1 MIVPY
6 LRQDLEIFRGNS
18 REDGSPA
25 WLLYD
30 AVRNKYFTLGL
41 TAFRLINNW
50 SGGEDIQNFE
60 KKINSQGIETTGDE
74 IKSFVSFLQQN
85 NLIIQPQGQG
95 VPFLMQ
101 QKNSL
106 KKSWLMHLIHSYL
119 FFKVPLFK
127 PDEWL
132 ERTLDKVKF
141 LGSKKIRNIIYLLG
155 FIGLF
160 FVIQQF
166 ENFTKTFLYFFSFKG
181 LMIYFITLILV
192 KCLHELGHAYV
203 AKYHGCR
210 VSAIG
215 IAFLVFFPFLY
226 TDTTDAWRLR
236 NHKDRLLI
244 NFAGILTELH
254 LALIATFVWGIL
266 PEGGLKSAAF
276 FIATTSW
283 ISSIV
288 INVSPFMRFDG
299 YYVFSDWLKAE
310 NLQPR
315 SFALAKWKIR
325 ETLFGFNH
333 KPPEEINPSR
343 RWTFIIYAWSTWI
356 YRFFL
361 FIGIALLVYYFAFKV
376 LGIILFVIEIYW
388 FIMLPILKEL
398 KQWWMMRSE
407 IKINKQSF
415 RTISILIICL
425 MILFLPW
432 KSSMK
437 IPAIYVSE
445 KYSKIYAPYPAKI
458 KEVFIVK
465 EQEVDLGQNL
475 IELYSPELDEE
486 INSIQRKIQLTKTKI
501 NRMSGTS
508 GNMDEYLTYQQRFIA
523 LQSEL
528 SGLIK
533 IREKLVIKAPNKGK
547 VKDLASLS
555 NNMWVSNLDQLLGIV
570 HYGTG
575 NVKAFIK
582 EEQIDRFQE
591 NTPAVFIPND
601 GDHKK
606 IHLIS
611 KKLDLSAVNNLP
623 YISLASIHNGPIGI
637 RNFTSGEYQY
647 RPETAHYVADFKL
660 VNKSSIKFELP
671 GYVHI
676 EGSRYSPFVKLFK
689 MYLLFL
695 SEKVAYNKD

>member
-1 MIVPY
+1 MIIPY

-30 AVRNKYFTLGL
+30 AVRNKYFTVGL
-41 TAFRLINNW
+41 TAFRLIKNW
-50 SGGEDIQNFE
+50 RGGEDIQNFE
-60 KKINSQGIETTGDE
+60 KKINSQGIETTGEE
-74 IKSFVSFLQQN
+74 IKSFIGFLQQN

-106 KKSWLMHLIHSYL
+106 KKSWIMNLIHSYL
-119 FFKVPLFK
+119 FFKIPLFT

-132 ERTLDKVKF
+132 GRTLNKVKF
-141 LGSKKIRNIIYLLG
+141 LGSKKIRNIIYILG

-166 ENFTKTFLYFFSFKG
+166 ENFTKTFLYFFSLKG
-181 LMIYFITLILV
+181 LMIYFITLVFV
-192 KCLHELGHAYV
+192 KCLHELGHAYI

-254 LALIATFVWGIL
+254 LALIATFVWGVL

-283 ISSIV
+283 ISSIA

-333 KPPEEINPSR
+333 KPPEEISPSR
-343 RWTFIIYAWSTWI
+343 RWTFIIYAWSTWV

-376 LGIILFVIEIYW
+376 LGIILFAIEIYW
-388 FIMLPILKEL
+388 FIMLPIIKEM

-407 IKINKQSF
+407 MKLNKQTF
-415 RTISILIICL
+415 RTISILSITL
-425 MILFLPW
+425 MVLFLPW

-437 IPAIYVSE
+437 IPAVYISE
-445 KYSKIYAPYPAKI
+445 KYSKIYSPYPAKI
-458 KEVFIVK
+458 KSVFITK
-465 EQEVDLGQNL
+465 DQEVEAGQNL
-475 IELYSPELDEE
+475 IELYSPELDKE
-486 INSIQRKIQLTKTKI
+486 INSIRRKILLTKTKI

-508 GNMDEYLTYQQRFIA
+508 GNMDEYLTYNQRLIA

-528 SGLIK
+528 SGLTK
-533 IREKLVIKAPNKGK
+533 SREKLVIKAPNKGK
-547 VKDLASLS
+547 VKDLVSLS
-555 NNMWVSNLDQLLGIV
+555 NEMWVSNLDQLLGIV

-575 NVKAFIK
+575 NVKAFIR

-611 KKLDLSAVNNLP
+611 NKLDLSSVNNLP
-623 YISLASIHNGPIGI
+623 YVALASIHSGPIAI

-647 RPETAHYVADFKL
+647 RPETAHYIADFKL

-671 GYVHI
+671 GYVHV
-676 EGSRYSPFVKLFK
+676 EGNRYSPFVRFFRNVFSVLIRESGF
-689 MYLLFL
+689 
-695 SEKVAYNKD
+695 

>member
-1 MIVPY
+1 MIIPY

-30 AVRNKYFTLGL
+30 AVRNKYFTVGL
-41 TAFRLINNW
+41 TAFRLIKNW
-50 SGGEDIQNFE
+50 RGGEDIQNFE

-74 IKSFVSFLQQN
+74 IKSFIGFLQQN

-95 VPFLMQ
+95 VPYLMQ

-106 KKSWLMHLIHSYL
+106 KKSWIMNLIHSYL
-119 FFKVPLFK
+119 FFKIPLFT

-132 ERTLDKVKF
+132 GRTLHKVKF
-141 LGSKKIRNIIYLLG
+141 LGSKKIRNIIYILG

-181 LMIYFITLILV
+181 LMIYFITLVFV
-192 KCLHELGHAYV
+192 KCLHELGHAYI

-283 ISSIV
+283 ISSIA

-333 KPPEEINPSR
+333 KPPEEISPSR
-343 RWTFIIYAWSTWI
+343 RWTFIIYAWSTWV

-376 LGIILFVIEIYW
+376 LGIILFAIEIYW
-388 FIMLPILKEL
+388 FIMLPIIKEM

-407 IKINKQSF
+407 MKLNKQTF
-415 RTISILIICL
+415 RTISILIIAL

-437 IPAIYVSE
+437 IPAVYISE
-445 KYSKIYAPYPAKI
+445 KYSKIYSPYPAKI
-458 KEVFIVK
+458 KSVFITK
-465 EQEVDLGQNL
+465 DQEVEIGQNL
-475 IELYSPELDEE
+475 IELYSPELDKE
-486 INSIQRKIQLTKTKI
+486 INSIRRKILLTKTKI

-508 GNMDEYLTYQQRFIA
+508 GNMDEYLTYNQRLIA
-523 LQSEL
+523 LRSEL
-528 SGLIK
+528 SGLTK
-533 IREKLVIKAPNKGK
+533 TKEKLVIKAPNKGK
-547 VKDLASLS
+547 VKDLVSLS
-555 NNMWVSNLDQLLGIV
+555 NEMWVSNLDQLLGIV

-611 KKLDLSAVNNLP
+611 NKLDLSSVNNLP
-623 YISLASIHNGPIGI
+623 YVALASIHSGPIAI

-647 RPETAHYVADFKL
+647 RPETAHYIADFKL

-671 GYVHI
+671 GYVHV
-676 EGSRYSPFVKLFK
+676 EGNRYSPFIRFFRNVFSVLIRESGF
-689 MYLLFL
+689 
-695 SEKVAYNKD
+695 

>member
-1 MIVPY
+1 MIIPY

-41 TAFRLINNW
+41 TAFRLIKNW
-50 SGGEDIQNFE
+50 RGGEDIQNFE
-60 KKINSQGIETTGDE
+60 KKINTQGIETTGDE
-74 IKSFVSFLQQN
+74 IKSFVGFLQQN

-95 VPFLMQ
+95 VPYLMQ

-106 KKSWLMHLIHSYL
+106 KKRWLMNLIHSYHI
-119 FFKVPLFK
+119 FKIPLIT

-132 ERTLDKVKF
+132 GRTYNKVKF
-141 LGSKKIRNIIYLLG
+141 LGSKKVRNIIYILG

-160 FVIQQF
+160 LVIQQF
-166 ENFTKTFLYFFSFKG
+166 ENFSKTFLYFFSIKG
-181 LMIYFITLILV
+181 LMLYFITLVFV
-192 KCLHELGHAYV
+192 KCLHELGHAYI
-203 AKYHGCR
+203 AKHHGCR

-236 NHKDRLLI
+236 NHKERLLI
-244 NFAGILTELH
+244 NFAGIFTELH

-283 ISSIV
+283 ISSIA

-315 SFALAKWKIR
+315 SFALAKWKTR

-343 RWTFIIYAWSTWI
+343 RWTFIIYAWSTWV
-356 YRFFL
+356 YRLFL

-376 LGIILFVIEIYW
+376 LGIILFAIEIYW
-388 FIMLPILKEL
+388 FIMLPIIKEM

-407 IKINKQSF
+407 MRINKQTF
-415 RTISILIICL
+415 RTTAILIITL
-425 MILFLPW
+425 MVLFLPW

-437 IPAIYVSE
+437 IPAVYISE
-445 KYSKIYAPYPAKI
+445 KYSKIYSPYPAKI
-458 KEVFIVK
+458 KSVLITK
-465 EQEVDLGQNL
+465 DQEVEVGQNL
-475 IELYSPELDEE
+475 IELYSPELDKD
-486 INSIQRKIQLTKTKI
+486 INSIRRKILLTKTKI

-508 GNMDEYLTYQQRFIA
+508 GNMDEYLTYNQRLIA
-523 LQSEL
+523 LKSEL
-528 SGLIK
+528 SGLTK
-533 IREKLVIKAPNKGK
+533 TKEKLVVKAPNKGK
-547 VKDLASLS
+547 VKDLVSLS
-555 NNMWVSNLDQLLGIV
+555 NEMWVSNLDQLLGIV

-575 NVKAFIK
+575 NVKAFIR
-582 EEQIDRFQE
+582 EEHIDRFQE

-611 KKLDLSAVNNLP
+611 SKLDLSSVNNLP
-623 YISLASIHNGPIGI
+623 YIALSSIHSGPIAI

-647 RPETAHYVADFKL
+647 RPETAHYIADFKL
-660 VNKSSIKFELP
+660 VNESPIKFELP
-671 GYVHI
+671 GYVHV
-676 EGSRYSPFVKLFK
+676 EGNRYSPFIRFFRNVFSVLIRESGF
-689 MYLLFL
+689 
-695 SEKVAYNKD
+695 

>member
-50 SGGEDIQNFE
+50 RGGEDIQNFE

-119 FFKVPLFK
+119 FFKIPLFK
-127 PDEWL
+127 PDVWL
-132 ERTLDKVKF
+132 EKTLNKVKF

-343 RWTFIIYAWSTWI
+343 RWTFIIYAWSTWV

-388 FIMLPILKEL
+388 FIMLPVLKEL

-415 RTISILIICL
+415 RTISILIIGL

-671 GYVHI
+671 GYVHV
-676 EGSRYSPFVKLFK
+676 EGNRYSPFVRFFRNVFSVLVRESGF
-689 MYLLFL
+689 
-695 SEKVAYNKD
+695 

>member
-1 MIVPY
+1 MIIPY

-41 TAFRLINNW
+41 TAFRLIKNW
-50 SGGEDIQNFE
+50 RGGEDIQNFE
-60 KKINSQGIETTGDE
+60 KKINTQGIETTGDE
-74 IKSFVSFLQQN
+74 IKSFVGFLQQN

-95 VPFLMQ
+95 VPYLMQ

-106 KKSWLMHLIHSYL
+106 KKSWLMNLIHSYL
-119 FFKVPLFK
+119 FFKIPLFT

-132 ERTLDKVKF
+132 GRTYNKVKF
-141 LGSKKIRNIIYLLG
+141 LGSKKVRNIIYILG

-160 FVIQQF
+160 LVIQQF
-166 ENFTKTFLYFFSFKG
+166 ENFSKTFLYFFSIKG
-181 LMIYFITLILV
+181 LMLYFITLVFV
-192 KCLHELGHAYV
+192 KCLHELGHAYI
-203 AKYHGCR
+203 AKHHGCR

-236 NHKDRLLI
+236 NHKERLLI
-244 NFAGILTELH
+244 NFAGIFTELH

-283 ISSIV
+283 ISSIA

-315 SFALAKWKIR
+315 SFALAKWKTR

-343 RWTFIIYAWSTWI
+343 RWTFIIYAWSTWV
-356 YRFFL
+356 YRLFL

-376 LGIILFVIEIYW
+376 LGIILFAIEIYW
-388 FIMLPILKEL
+388 FIMLPIIKEM

-407 IKINKQSF
+407 MRINKQTF
-415 RTISILIICL
+415 RTTAILIITL
-425 MILFLPW
+425 MVLFLPW

-437 IPAIYVSE
+437 IPAVYISE
-445 KYSKIYAPYPAKI
+445 KYSKIYSPYPAKI
-458 KEVFIVK
+458 KSVLITK
-465 EQEVDLGQNL
+465 DQEVEVGQNL
-475 IELYSPELDEE
+475 IELYSPELDKD
-486 INSIQRKIQLTKTKI
+486 INSIRRKILLTKTKI

-508 GNMDEYLTYQQRFIA
+508 GNMDEYLTYNQRLIA
-523 LQSEL
+523 LKSEL
-528 SGLIK
+528 SGLTK
-533 IREKLVIKAPNKGK
+533 TKEKLVVKAPNKGK
-547 VKDLASLS
+547 VKDLVSLS
-555 NNMWVSNLDQLLGIV
+555 NEMWVSNLDQLLGIV

-575 NVKAFIK
+575 NVKAFIR
-582 EEQIDRFQE
+582 EEHIDRFQE

-611 KKLDLSAVNNLP
+611 SKLDLSSVNNLP
-623 YISLASIHNGPIGI
+623 YIALSSIHSGPIAI

-647 RPETAHYVADFKL
+647 RPETAHYIADFKL

-671 GYVHI
+671 GYVHV
-676 EGSRYSPFVKLFK
+676 EGNRYSPFVRFFRNVFSVLIRESGF
-689 MYLLFL
+689 
-695 SEKVAYNKD
+695 

>member
-1 MIVPY
+1 MIIPY

-30 AVRNKYFTLGL
+30 AVRNKYFTVGL
-41 TAFRLINNW
+41 TAFRLSKNW
-50 SGGEDIQNFE
+50 RGGEDIQNFE

-74 IKSFVSFLQQN
+74 IKSFIGFLQQN

-95 VPFLMQ
+95 VPYLMQ

-106 KKSWLMHLIHSYL
+106 KKSWIMNLIHSYL
-119 FFKVPLFK
+119 FFKIPLFT

-132 ERTLDKVKF
+132 GRTLHKVKF
-141 LGSKKIRNIIYLLG
+141 LGSKKIRNIIYILG

-160 FVIQQF
+160 LVIQQF
-166 ENFTKTFLYFFSFKG
+166 ENFAKTFLYFFSFKG
-181 LMIYFITLILV
+181 LMIYFVTLVFV
-192 KCLHELGHAYV
+192 KCLHELGHAYI

-283 ISSIV
+283 ISSIA

-315 SFALAKWKIR
+315 AFALAKWKTR

-376 LGIILFVIEIYW
+376 LGIILFAIEIYW
-388 FIMLPILKEL
+388 FIMLPIIKEM
-398 KQWWMMRSE
+398 KQWWLMRSE
-407 IKINKQSF
+407 MKINKQTF
-415 RTISILIICL
+415 RTTSILIITL
-425 MILFLPW
+425 MVLFLPW

-437 IPAIYVSE
+437 IPAVYVSE
-445 KYSKIYAPYPAKI
+445 KYSKIYSPYPAKI
-458 KEVFIVK
+458 RSVFVTK
-465 EQEVDLGQNL
+465 DQEVEAGQNL
-475 IELYSPELDEE
+475 IELYSPGLDQE
-486 INSIQRKIQLTKTKI
+486 INSIRRKILLTKTKI

-508 GNMDEYLTYQQRFIA
+508 GNMDEYLTYNQRLIA

-528 SGLIK
+528 SGLTK
-533 IREKLVIKAPNKGK
+533 TKEKLVIKAPNKGK
-547 VKDLASLS
+547 VKDLVSLS
-555 NNMWVSNLDQLLGIV
+555 NEMWVSNLDQLLGIV

-575 NVKAFIK
+575 SVKAFIR

-611 KKLDLSAVNNLP
+611 NKLDLSSVNNLP
-623 YISLASIHNGPIGI
+623 YIALASIHNGPIAI

-660 VNKSSIKFELP
+660 VNESRIKFELP
-671 GYVHI
+671 GYVHV
-676 EGSRYSPFVKLFK
+676 EGNRYSPFIRFFRNVFSVLIRESGF
-689 MYLLFL
+689 
-695 SEKVAYNKD
+695 

>member
-1 MIVPY
+1 MIIPY

-30 AVRNKYFTLGL
+30 AVRNKYFTVGL
-41 TAFRLINNW
+41 TAFRLIKNW
-50 SGGEDIQNFE
+50 RGGEDIQNFE

-74 IKSFVSFLQQN
+74 IKSFVGFLQQN

-95 VPFLMQ
+95 VPYLMQ

-106 KKSWLMHLIHSYL
+106 KKSWIMNLIHSYL
-119 FFKVPLFK
+119 FFKIPLFT

-132 ERTLDKVKF
+132 GRTLDKVKF
-141 LGSKKIRNIIYLLG
+141 LGSKKIRNIIYILG

-166 ENFTKTFLYFFSFKG
+166 ENFTKTFLYFFSIKG
-181 LMIYFITLILV
+181 LMLYFTTLVFV
-192 KCLHELGHAYV
+192 KCLHELGHAYI

-283 ISSIV
+283 ISSIA

-315 SFALAKWKIR
+315 SFALAKWKTR

-333 KPPEEINPSR
+333 KPPEEISPSR

-376 LGIILFVIEIYW
+376 LGIILFAIEIYW
-388 FIMLPILKEL
+388 FIMLPIIKEM

-407 IKINKQSF
+407 MKLNKQTF
-415 RTISILIICL
+415 RTTTILIIAL
-425 MILFLPW
+425 TVLFLPW

-437 IPAIYVSE
+437 IPAVYISE
-445 KYSKIYAPYPAKI
+445 KYSKIYSPYPAKI
-458 KEVFIVK
+458 KSVLITK
-465 EQEVDLGQNL
+465 DQEVGAGQNL
-475 IELYSPELDEE
+475 IELYSPRLDQE
-486 INSIQRKIQLTKTKI
+486 INSIRRKILLTKTKI

-508 GNMDEYLTYQQRFIA
+508 GNMDEYLTYNQRLIA

-528 SGLIK
+528 SGLTK
-533 IREKLVIKAPNKGK
+533 TKEKLVIKAPNKGK
-547 VKDLASLS
+547 VKDLMSLS
-555 NNMWVSNLDQLLGIV
+555 SEMWVSNLDQLLGIV

-575 NVKAFIK
+575 NVKAFIR
-582 EEQIDRFQE
+582 EEHIDRFQE

-611 KKLDLSAVNNLP
+611 SKLDLSSVNNLP
-623 YISLASIHNGPIGI
+623 YIALSSIHSGPIAI

-647 RPETAHYVADFKL
+647 RPETAHYIADFKL
-660 VNKSSIKFELP
+660 VNESLIKFELP
-671 GYVHI
+671 GYVHV
-676 EGSRYSPFVKLFK
+676 EGNRYSPFVRFFRNVFSVLIRESGF
-689 MYLLFL
+689 
-695 SEKVAYNKD
+695 

>member
-1 MIVPY
+1 MIIPY

-30 AVRNKYFTLGL
+30 AVRNKYFTVGL
-41 TAFRLINNW
+41 TAFRLIKNW
-50 SGGEDIQNFE
+50 RGGEDIQNFE

-74 IKSFVSFLQQN
+74 IKSFIGFLQQN

-95 VPFLMQ
+95 VPYLMQ

-106 KKSWLMHLIHSYL
+106 KKSWIMNLIHSYL
-119 FFKVPLFK
+119 FFKIPLFT

-132 ERTLDKVKF
+132 GRTLHKVKF
-141 LGSKKIRNIIYLLG
+141 LGSKKIRNIIYILG

-160 FVIQQF
+160 LVIQQF
-166 ENFTKTFLYFFSFKG
+166 ENFAKTFLYFFSFKG
-181 LMIYFITLILV
+181 LMIYFVTLVFV
-192 KCLHELGHAYV
+192 KCLHELGHAYI

-283 ISSIV
+283 ISSIA

-315 SFALAKWKIR
+315 SFALAKWKVR

-343 RWTFIIYAWSTWI
+343 RWTFIIYAWSTWV

-376 LGIILFVIEIYW
+376 LGIILFAIEIYW
-388 FIMLPILKEL
+388 FIMLPIIKEM

-407 IKINKQSF
+407 MKLNKQTF
-415 RTISILIICL
+415 RTTSILIITL
-425 MILFLPW
+425 MVLFLPW

-437 IPAIYVSE
+437 IPAVYISE
-445 KYSKIYAPYPAKI
+445 KYSKIYSPYPAKI
-458 KEVFIVK
+458 RSVFVTK
-465 EQEVDLGQNL
+465 DQEVEAGQNL
-475 IELYSPELDEE
+475 IELYSPGLDQE
-486 INSIQRKIQLTKTKI
+486 INSIRRKILLTKTKI

-508 GNMDEYLTYQQRFIA
+508 GNMDEYLTYNQRLIA

-528 SGLIK
+528 SGLTNTK
-533 IREKLVIKAPNKGK
+533 EKLIIKAPNKGK
-547 VKDLASLS
+547 VKDLVSLS
-555 NNMWVSNLDQLLGIV
+555 NEMWVSNLDQLLGIV

-575 NVKAFIK
+575 SVKAFIR

-611 KKLDLSAVNNLP
+611 NKLDLSSVNNLP
-623 YISLASIHNGPIGI
+623 YIALASIHNGPIAI

-660 VNKSSIKFELP
+660 VNESRIKFELP
-671 GYVHI
+671 GYVHV
-676 EGSRYSPFVKLFK
+676 EGNRYSPFIRFFRNVFSVLIRESGF
-689 MYLLFL
+689 
-695 SEKVAYNKD
+695 

>member
-1 MIVPY
+1 MIIPY

-30 AVRNKYFTLGL
+30 AVRNKYFTVGL
-41 TAFRLINNW
+41 TAFRLIKNW
-50 SGGEDIQNFE
+50 RGGEDIQNFE

-74 IKSFVSFLQQN
+74 IKSFIAFLQQN

-106 KKSWLMHLIHSYL
+106 KKSWIMNLIHSYL
-119 FFKVPLFK
+119 FFKIPLFT

-132 ERTLDKVKF
+132 GRTLNKVKF
-141 LGSKKIRNIIYLLG
+141 LGSKKIRNIIYILG

-166 ENFTKTFLYFFSFKG
+166 ENFTKTFLYFFSLKG
-181 LMIYFITLILV
+181 LMIYFITLVFV
-192 KCLHELGHAYV
+192 KCLHELGHAYI

-254 LALIATFVWGIL
+254 LALIATFVWGVL

-283 ISSIV
+283 ISSIA

-333 KPPEEINPSR
+333 KPPEEISPSR
-343 RWTFIIYAWSTWI
+343 RWTFIIYAWSTWV

-376 LGIILFVIEIYW
+376 LGIILFAIEIYW
-388 FIMLPILKEL
+388 FIMLPIIKEM

-407 IKINKQSF
+407 MKLNKQTF
-415 RTISILIICL
+415 RTISILSITL
-425 MILFLPW
+425 MVLFLPW

-437 IPAIYVSE
+437 IPAVYISE
-445 KYSKIYAPYPAKI
+445 KYSKIYSPYPAKI
-458 KEVFIVK
+458 KSVFITK
-465 EQEVDLGQNL
+465 DQEVEAGQNL
-475 IELYSPELDEE
+475 IELYSPELDKE
-486 INSIQRKIQLTKTKI
+486 INSIRRKILLTKTKI

-508 GNMDEYLTYQQRFIA
+508 GNMDEYLTYNQRLIA

-528 SGLIK
+528 SGLTK
-533 IREKLVIKAPNKGK
+533 TKEKLVIKAPNKGK
-547 VKDLASLS
+547 VKDLVSLS
-555 NNMWVSNLDQLLGIV
+555 DEMWVSNLDQLLGIV

-575 NVKAFIK
+575 NVKAFIR

-611 KKLDLSAVNNLP
+611 NKLDLSSVNNLP
-623 YISLASIHNGPIGI
+623 YVALASIHSGPIAI

-647 RPETAHYVADFKL
+647 RPETAHYIADFKL

-671 GYVHI
+671 GYVHV
-676 EGSRYSPFVKLFK
+676 EGNRYSPFVRFFRNVFSVLIRESGF
-689 MYLLFL
+689 
-695 SEKVAYNKD
+695 

>member
-1 MIVPY
+1 MIIPY

-30 AVRNKYFTLGL
+30 AVRNKYFTVGL
-41 TAFRLINNW
+41 TAFRLIKNW
-50 SGGEDIQNFE
+50 RGGEDIQNFE

-74 IKSFVSFLQQN
+74 IKSFIGFLQQN

-95 VPFLMQ
+95 VPYLMQ

-106 KKSWLMHLIHSYL
+106 KKSWIMNLIHSYL
-119 FFKVPLFK
+119 FFKIPLFT

-132 ERTLDKVKF
+132 GRTLHKVKF
-141 LGSKKIRNIIYLLG
+141 LGSKKIRNIIYILG

-181 LMIYFITLILV
+181 LMLYFVTLVFV
-192 KCLHELGHAYV
+192 KCLHELGHAYI

-283 ISSIV
+283 ISSIA

-315 SFALAKWKIR
+315 SFALAKWKVR

-333 KPPEEINPSR
+333 KPPEEISPSR
-343 RWTFIIYAWSTWI
+343 RWTFIIYAWATWV

-376 LGIILFVIEIYW
+376 LGIILFAIEIYW
-388 FIMLPILKEL
+388 FIMLPIIKEM

-407 IKINKQSF
+407 MKLNKQTF
-415 RTISILIICL
+415 RTISVLIITL

-437 IPAIYVSE
+437 IPAVYISE
-445 KYSKIYAPYPAKI
+445 KYSKIYSPYSAKI
-458 KEVFIVK
+458 KSVLITK
-465 EQEVDLGQNL
+465 DQEVVVGQNL
-475 IELYSPELDEE
+475 IELYSPELDKD
-486 INSIQRKIQLTKTKI
+486 INSIRRKILLTKTKI

-508 GNMDEYLTYQQRFIA
+508 GNMDEYLTYNQRLIA

-528 SGLIK
+528 SGLTK
-533 IREKLVIKAPNKGK
+533 TKEKLVIKAPNKGK
-547 VKDLASLS
+547 VKDLVSLS
-555 NNMWVSNLDQLLGIV
+555 NEMWVSNLDQLLGIV

-575 NVKAFIK
+575 NVKAFIR
-582 EEQIDRFQE
+582 EEHIDRFQE

-611 KKLDLSAVNNLP
+611 SKLDLSSVNNLP
-623 YISLASIHNGPIGI
+623 YIALSSIHSGPIAI

-671 GYVHI
+671 GYVHV
-676 EGSRYSPFVKLFK
+676 EGNRYSPFVRFFRNVFSVLIRESGF
-689 MYLLFL
+689 
-695 SEKVAYNKD
+695 

>member
-1 MIVPY
+1 MIIPY

-41 TAFRLINNW
+41 TAFRLIKNW
-50 SGGEDIQNFE
+50 RGGEDIQNFE
-60 KKINSQGIETTGDE
+60 KKINTQGIETTGEE
-74 IKSFVSFLQQN
+74 IKSFVGFLQQN

-95 VPFLMQ
+95 VAYLMQ

-106 KKSWLMHLIHSYL
+106 KKSWIMNLIHSYL
-119 FFKVPLFK
+119 FFKIPLFT

-132 ERTLDKVKF
+132 GRTFSKVKF
-141 LGSKKIRNIIYLLG
+141 LGSKKIRNIIYILG

-160 FVIQQF
+160 LVIQQF
-166 ENFTKTFLYFFSFKG
+166 ENFAKTFLYFFSIKG
-181 LMIYFITLILV
+181 LMLYFITLVFV

-203 AKYHGCR
+203 AKHYGCR

-236 NHKDRLLI
+236 NHKERLLI

-254 LALIATFVWGIL
+254 LALIATFIWGIL

-283 ISSIV
+283 ISSIA

-315 SFALAKWKIR
+315 AFALAKWKTR

-376 LGIILFVIEIYW
+376 LGIILFAIEIYW
-388 FIMLPILKEL
+388 FIMLPIIKEM
-398 KQWWMMRSE
+398 KQWWLMRSE
-407 IKINKQSF
+407 MKINKQTF
-415 RTISILIICL
+415 RTTSILIITL
-425 MILFLPW
+425 MVLFLPW

-437 IPAIYVSE
+437 IPAVYVSE
-445 KYSKIYAPYPAKI
+445 KYSKIYSPYPAKI
-458 KEVFIVK
+458 RSVFVTK
-465 EQEVDLGQNL
+465 DQEVEAGQNL
-475 IELYSPELDEE
+475 IELYSPGLDQE
-486 INSIQRKIQLTKTKI
+486 INSIRRKILLTKTKI

-508 GNMDEYLTYQQRFIA
+508 GNMDEYLTYNQRLIA

-528 SGLIK
+528 FGLTNTK
-533 IREKLVIKAPNKGK
+533 EKLIIKAPNKGK
-547 VKDLASLS
+547 VKDLISLS
-555 NNMWVSNLDQLLGIV
+555 SEMWVSNLDQLLGIV

-575 NVKAFIK
+575 SVKAFIR

-611 KKLDLSAVNNLP
+611 NKLDLSSVNNLP
-623 YISLASIHNGPIGI
+623 YIALASIHNGPIAI

-660 VNKSSIKFELP
+660 VNESRIKFELP
-671 GYVHI
+671 GYVHV
-676 EGSRYSPFVKLFK
+676 EGNRYSPFIRFFRNVFSVLIRESGF
-689 MYLLFL
+689 
-695 SEKVAYNKD
+695 

>member
-1 MIVPY
+1 MIIPY

-30 AVRNKYFTLGL
+30 AVRNKYFTVGL
-41 TAFRLINNW
+41 TAFRLIKNW
-50 SGGEDIQNFE
+50 RGGEDIQNFE

-74 IKSFVSFLQQN
+74 IKSFVGFLQQN

-95 VPFLMQ
+95 VPYLMQ

-106 KKSWLMHLIHSYL
+106 KKSWIMNLIHSYL
-119 FFKVPLFK
+119 FFKIPLFT

-132 ERTLDKVKF
+132 GRTLDKVKF
-141 LGSKKIRNIIYLLG
+141 LGSKKIRNIIYILG

-166 ENFTKTFLYFFSFKG
+166 ENFTKTFLYFFSLKG
-181 LMIYFITLILV
+181 LMLYFITLVFV
-192 KCLHELGHAYV
+192 KCLHELGHAYI
-203 AKYHGCR
+203 AKYHGCK

-283 ISSIV
+283 ISSIA

-315 SFALAKWKIR
+315 SFALAKWKTR

-333 KPPEEINPSR
+333 KPPEEISPSR
-343 RWTFIIYAWSTWI
+343 RWTFIIYAWSTWV

-376 LGIILFVIEIYW
+376 LGIILFAIEIYW
-388 FIMLPILKEL
+388 FIMLPIIKEM

-407 IKINKQSF
+407 MKLNKQTF
-415 RTISILIICL
+415 RTTAILIIAL
-425 MILFLPW
+425 MVLFLPW

-437 IPAIYVSE
+437 IPAVYISE
-445 KYSKIYAPYPAKI
+445 KYSKIYSPYPAKI
-458 KEVFIVK
+458 KSVLITK
-465 EQEVDLGQNL
+465 DQEVGAGQNL
-475 IELYSPELDEE
+475 IELYSPRLDQE
-486 INSIQRKIQLTKTKI
+486 INSIRRKILLTKTKI

-508 GNMDEYLTYQQRFIA
+508 GNMDEYLTYNQRLIA

-528 SGLIK
+528 SGLTK
-533 IREKLVIKAPNKGK
+533 TKEKLVIKAPNKGK
-547 VKDLASLS
+547 VKDLMSLS
-555 NNMWVSNLDQLLGIV
+555 SEMWVSNLDQLLGIV

-575 NVKAFIK
+575 NVKAFIR
-582 EEQIDRFQE
+582 EEHIDRFQE

-611 KKLDLSAVNNLP
+611 SKLDLSSVNNLP
-623 YISLASIHNGPIGI
+623 YIALSSIHSGPIAI

-647 RPETAHYVADFKL
+647 RPETAHYIADFKL
-660 VNKSSIKFELP
+660 VNESLIKFELP
-671 GYVHI
+671 GYVHV
-676 EGSRYSPFVKLFK
+676 EGNRYSPFVRFFRNVFSVLIRESGF
-689 MYLLFL
+689 
-695 SEKVAYNKD
+695 

>member
-1 MIVPY
+1 MIIPY

-30 AVRNKYFTLGL
+30 AVRNKYFTVGL
-41 TAFRLINNW
+41 TAFRLIKNW
-50 SGGEDIQNFE
+50 RGGEDIQNFE

-74 IKSFVSFLQQN
+74 IKSFIGFLQQN

-95 VPFLMQ
+95 VPYLMQ

-106 KKSWLMHLIHSYL
+106 KKSWIMNLIHSYL
-119 FFKVPLFK
+119 FFKIPLFT

-132 ERTLDKVKF
+132 GRTLHKVKF
-141 LGSKKIRNIIYLLG
+141 LGSKKIRNIIYILG

-181 LMIYFITLILV
+181 LMIYFVTLVFV
-192 KCLHELGHAYV
+192 KCLHELGHAYI

-283 ISSIV
+283 ISSIA

-333 KPPEEINPSR
+333 KPPEEISPSR
-343 RWTFIIYAWSTWI
+343 RWTFIIYAWATWV

-376 LGIILFVIEIYW
+376 LGIILFAIEIYW
-388 FIMLPILKEL
+388 FIMLPIIKEM

-407 IKINKQSF
+407 MKLNKQTF
-415 RTISILIICL
+415 RTISILTITL

-437 IPAIYVSE
+437 IPAVYISE
-445 KYSKIYAPYPAKI
+445 KYSKIYSPYPAKI
-458 KEVFIVK
+458 KSVFITK
-465 EQEVDLGQNL
+465 DQEVEAGQNL
-475 IELYSPELDEE
+475 IELYSPGLDKE
-486 INSIQRKIQLTKTKI
+486 INSIRRKILLTKTKI

-508 GNMDEYLTYQQRFIA
+508 GNMDEYLTYNQRLIA

-528 SGLIK
+528 SGLTK
-533 IREKLVIKAPNKGK
+533 TKEKLVIKAPNKGK
-547 VKDLASLS
+547 VKDLVSLS
-555 NNMWVSNLDQLLGIV
+555 NEMWVSNLDQLLGIV

-575 NVKAFIK
+575 NVKAFIR

-611 KKLDLSAVNNLP
+611 NKLDLSSVNNLP
-623 YISLASIHNGPIGI
+623 YVALASIHNGPIAI

-647 RPETAHYVADFKL
+647 RPETAHYIADFKL
-660 VNKSSIKFELP
+660 VNQSSIKFELP
-671 GYVHI
+671 GYVHV
-676 EGSRYSPFVKLFK
+676 EGNRYSPFVRFFRNVFSVLIRESGF
-689 MYLLFL
+689 
-695 SEKVAYNKD
+695 

>member
-1 MIVPY
+1 MIIPY

-30 AVRNKYFTLGL
+30 AVRNKYFTVGL
-41 TAFRLINNW
+41 TAFRLIKNW
-50 SGGEDIQNFE
+50 RGGEDIQNFE

-74 IKSFVSFLQQN
+74 IKSFIGFLQQN

-95 VPFLMQ
+95 VPYLMQ

-106 KKSWLMHLIHSYL
+106 KKSWIMNLIHSYL
-119 FFKVPLFK
+119 FFKIPLFT

-132 ERTLDKVKF
+132 GRTLHKVKF
-141 LGSKKIRNIIYLLG
+141 LGSKKIRNIIYILG

-181 LMIYFITLILV
+181 LMIYFVTLVFV
-192 KCLHELGHAYV
+192 KCLHELGHAYI

-283 ISSIV
+283 ISSIA

-315 SFALAKWKIR
+315 SFALAKWKVR

-333 KPPEEINPSR
+333 KPPEEISPSR
-343 RWTFIIYAWSTWI
+343 RWTFIIYAWATWV

-376 LGIILFVIEIYW
+376 LGIILFAIEIYW
-388 FIMLPILKEL
+388 FIMLPIIKEM

-407 IKINKQSF
+407 MKLNKQTF
-415 RTISILIICL
+415 RTISILIIAL
-425 MILFLPW
+425 MVLFLPW

-437 IPAIYVSE
+437 IPAVYISE
-445 KYSKIYAPYPAKI
+445 KYSKIYSPYPAKI
-458 KEVFIVK
+458 KSVFITK
-465 EQEVDLGQNL
+465 DQEVEAGQNL
-475 IELYSPELDEE
+475 IELYSPGLDKE
-486 INSIQRKIQLTKTKI
+486 INSIRRKILLTKTKI

-508 GNMDEYLTYQQRFIA
+508 GNMDEYLTYNQRLIA

-528 SGLIK
+528 SGLTK
-533 IREKLVIKAPNKGK
+533 TKEKLVIKAPNKGK
-547 VKDLASLS
+547 VKDLVSLS
-555 NNMWVSNLDQLLGIV
+555 NEMWVSNLDQLLGIV

-575 NVKAFIK
+575 NVKAFIR

-611 KKLDLSAVNNLP
+611 NKLDLSSVNNLP
-623 YISLASIHNGPIGI
+623 YVALASIHNGPIAI

-647 RPETAHYVADFKL
+647 RPETAHYIADFKL
-660 VNKSSIKFELP
+660 VNQSSIKFELP
-671 GYVHI
+671 GYVHV
-676 EGSRYSPFVKLFK
+676 EGNRYSPFVRFFRNVFSVLIRESGF
-689 MYLLFL
+689 
-695 SEKVAYNKD
+695 

>member
-1 MIVPY
+1 MIIPY

-30 AVRNKYFTLGL
+30 AVRNKYFTVGL
-41 TAFRLINNW
+41 TAFRLIKNW
-50 SGGEDIQNFE
+50 RGGEDIQNFE

-74 IKSFVSFLQQN
+74 IKSFIGFLQQN

-106 KKSWLMHLIHSYL
+106 KKSWIMNLIHSYL
-119 FFKVPLFK
+119 FFKIPLFT

-132 ERTLDKVKF
+132 GRTLNKVKF
-141 LGSKKIRNIIYLLG
+141 LGSKKIRNIIYILG

-166 ENFTKTFLYFFSFKG
+166 ENFTKTFLYFFSLKG
-181 LMIYFITLILV
+181 LMIYFITLVFV
-192 KCLHELGHAYV
+192 KCLHELGHAYI

-254 LALIATFVWGIL
+254 LALIATFVWGVL

-283 ISSIV
+283 ISSIA

-333 KPPEEINPSR
+333 KPPEEISPSR
-343 RWTFIIYAWSTWI
+343 RWTFIIYAWSTWV

-376 LGIILFVIEIYW
+376 LGIILFAIEIYW
-388 FIMLPILKEL
+388 FIMLPIIKEM

-407 IKINKQSF
+407 MKLNKQTF
-415 RTISILIICL
+415 RTISILTITL
-425 MILFLPW
+425 MVLFLPW

-437 IPAIYVSE
+437 IPAVYISE
-445 KYSKIYAPYPAKI
+445 KYSKIYSPYPAKI
-458 KEVFIVK
+458 KSVFITK
-465 EQEVDLGQNL
+465 DQEVEAGQNL
-475 IELYSPELDEE
+475 IELYSPELDKE
-486 INSIQRKIQLTKTKI
+486 INSIRRKIRLTKTKI

-508 GNMDEYLTYQQRFIA
+508 GNMDEYLTYNQRLIA

-528 SGLIK
+528 SGLTK
-533 IREKLVIKAPNKGK
+533 TKEKLVIKAPNKGK
-547 VKDLASLS
+547 VKDLVSLS
-555 NNMWVSNLDQLLGIV
+555 DEMWVSNLDQLLGIV

-575 NVKAFIK
+575 NVKAFIR

-611 KKLDLSAVNNLP
+611 NKLDLSSVNNLP
-623 YISLASIHNGPIGI
+623 YVALASIHSGPIAI

-647 RPETAHYVADFKL
+647 RPETAHYIADFKL

-671 GYVHI
+671 GYVHV
-676 EGSRYSPFVKLFK
+676 EGNRYSPFVRFFRNVFSVLIRESGF
-689 MYLLFL
+689 
-695 SEKVAYNKD
+695 

>member
-1 MIVPY
+1 MIIPY

-30 AVRNKYFTLGL
+30 AVRNKYFTVGL
-41 TAFRLINNW
+41 TAFRLIKNW
-50 SGGEDIQNFE
+50 RGGEDIQNFE

-74 IKSFVSFLQQN
+74 IKSFIGFLQQN

-95 VPFLMQ
+95 VPYLMQ

-106 KKSWLMHLIHSYL
+106 KKSWIMNLIHSYL
-119 FFKVPLFK
+119 FFKIPLFT

-132 ERTLDKVKF
+132 GRTLHKVKF
-141 LGSKKIRNIIYLLG
+141 LGSKKVRNIIYILG

-181 LMIYFITLILV
+181 LMIYFVTLVFV
-192 KCLHELGHAYV
+192 KCLHELGHAYI

-283 ISSIV
+283 ISSIA

-315 SFALAKWKIR
+315 SFALAKWKVR

-333 KPPEEINPSR
+333 KPPEEISPSR
-343 RWTFIIYAWSTWI
+343 RWTFIIYAWSTWV

-376 LGIILFVIEIYW
+376 LGIILFAIEIYW
-388 FIMLPILKEL
+388 FIMLPVIKEM

-407 IKINKQSF
+407 MKLNKQTF
-415 RTISILIICL
+415 RTISVLIITL

-437 IPAIYVSE
+437 IPAVYISE
-445 KYSKIYAPYPAKI
+445 KYSKIYSPYPAKI
-458 KEVFIVK
+458 KSVFITK
-465 EQEVDLGQNL
+465 DQEVEAGQNL
-475 IELYSPELDEE
+475 IELYSPGLDKE
-486 INSIQRKIQLTKTKI
+486 INSIRRKILLTKTKI

-508 GNMDEYLTYQQRFIA
+508 GNMDEYLTYNQRLIA

-528 SGLIK
+528 SGLTK
-533 IREKLVIKAPNKGK
+533 TKEKLVIKAPNKGK
-547 VKDLASLS
+547 VKDLVSLS
-555 NNMWVSNLDQLLGIV
+555 NEMWVSNLDQLLGIV

-575 NVKAFIK
+575 NVKAFIR

-611 KKLDLSAVNNLP
+611 NKLDLSSVNNLP
-623 YISLASIHNGPIGI
+623 YVALASIHNGPIAI

-647 RPETAHYVADFKL
+647 RPETAHYIADFKL
-660 VNKSSIKFELP
+660 VNQSSIKFELP
-671 GYVHI
+671 GYVHV
-676 EGSRYSPFVKLFK
+676 EGNRYSPFVRFFRNVFSVLIRESGF
-689 MYLLFL
+689 
-695 SEKVAYNKD
+695 